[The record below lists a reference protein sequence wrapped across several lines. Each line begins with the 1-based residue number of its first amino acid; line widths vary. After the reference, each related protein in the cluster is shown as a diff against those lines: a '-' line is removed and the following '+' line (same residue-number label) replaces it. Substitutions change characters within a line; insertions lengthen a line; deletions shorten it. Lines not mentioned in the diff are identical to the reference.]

1 MRDALAF
8 RVLRRYQW
16 AKWDLTPSGRPILLL
31 DSWNS
36 VSAKR
41 WAAMEAFCMNPE
53 RRLGDQQFSELVD
66 EFFAANDA
74 LNNAV
79 RAGKC

>member
-1 MRDALAF
+1 MGSAIGKTDSI
-8 RVLRRYQW
+8 V
-16 AKWDLTPSGRPILLL
+16 GLLEQCVCEA
-31 DSWNS
+31 WG
-36 VSAKR
+36 
-41 WAAMEAFCMNPE
+41 AMEAFCMNPE
-53 RRLGDQQFSELVD
+53 RRLCDHQFSELVD